1 MIPAIAAL
9 VLAGRPRHQERAMSD
24 PNQPST
30 PPGWY
35 PDGQGGQR
43 WWDGNQWTEH
53 TQPPQ
58 GGPAAP
64 AAPSSAGDLPTQ
76 VAPNRAS
83 GYPQPGQ
90 QPQQPQQGV
99 YGAPAGGG
107 YGQQAGQP
115 GFGQQQPFGGYP
127 ASGSGSS
134 GGGKGKLI
142 AIIGGGLGALL
153 LVIILLV
160 VLFSVIGGGSPEDVA
175 DDYLKASAEGDFE
188 RACELVTEDDQDQA
202 FEELDIEDCGD
213 VEDAVKD
220 QPDYDEEE
228 FEEYLDDFETEYEIG
243 DVKEKDETAEVE
255 FTTTTKYNG
264 DDEDIEEFFSE
275 EETEGTIYL
284 VKEDGDW
291 KVDAEKSDSAG
302 IF

>member
-1 MIPAIAAL
+1 
-9 VLAGRPRHQERAMSD
+9 MSD

-58 GGPAAP
+58 GGAPAAPAAP
-64 AAPSSAGDLPTQ
+64 AAPSSPPSGTPGADLPTQ

-83 GYPQPGQ
+83 GYPQSGQ
-90 QPQQPQQGV
+90 SGQSGQPQQPQQGG
-99 YGAPAGGG
+99 YGAPAGG
-107 YGQQAGQP
+107 YGQP
-115 GFGQQQPFGGYP
+115 TGQQQYGGFP
-127 ASGSGSS
+127 SGGSGSS

-142 AIIGGGLGALL
+142 AIIGGAIGALL
-153 LVIILLV
+153 LVVILLV

-175 DDYLKASAEGDFE
+175 NDYLEASVDGDFG
-188 RACELVTEDDQDQA
+188 RACELVTKDDQEQA
-202 FEELDIEDCGD
+202 FEDLDIDECGD

-220 QPDYDEEE
+220 SPEYDEEE

-243 DVKEKDETAEVE
+243 DVKEEDDTAEVE
-255 FTTTTKYNG
+255 FTSTTEYTG
-264 DDEDIEEFFSE
+264 DDESVEDYFEGGEQD
-275 EETEGTIYL
+275 GTIYL

-291 KVDAEKSDSAG
+291 KVDAEKSDSVG